1 MVLLSPC
8 TTRMTAKPLRSTYC
22 WLPPAEAVAT
32 SRRIGSR
39 WVTWR
44 PGESPFMPVARMTR
58 SYWPGA
64 TVPELIV
71 SVDAVPLELGLTLL
85 GENVTAPSPIGRGS
99 PGSASSDNVT
109 PAPPNDGPLRLMFRA
124 NVTFADEATNFW
136 DESRVI
142 VKSRSTSP
150 TFTANGWYLMLR

>member
-22 WLPPAEAVAT
+22 WLPPAAAGAT

-39 WVTWR
+39 CVTWR
-44 PGESPFMPVARMTR
+44 PGESSFMPVARITR

-85 GENVTAPSPIGRGS
+85 GENVTAPSPIGRVS
-99 PGSASSDNVT
+99 PGSASRDT
-109 PAPPNDGPLRLMFRA
+109 EKPDPPHDGPL
-124 NVTFADEATNFW
+124 
-136 DESRVI
+136 
-142 VKSRSTSP
+142 
-150 TFTANGWYLMLR
+150 